1 MQTEQTPRTLRL
13 AQEKSRLREDRER
26 RARKAARLR
35 QEAIDERNG
44 FIAFALDR
52 CELAK
57 GARVFST
64 DLYHEFV
71 MFADE
76 TGRDIFFYS
85 ISMSKFVRLFEKHA
99 DAIAESISEE
109 EGHRIRK
116 VPYPFF
122 DKDSAQQ
129 GRGFE
134 GIRLRNPIGEEE

>member
-1 MQTEQTPRTLRL
+1 MQTGQTPRALRL
-13 AQEKSRLREDRER
+13 AQEKSRRQENRDRQAR
-26 RARKAARLR
+26 RAARLR

-76 TGRDIFFYS
+76 TGRDSFFYYM
-85 ISMSKFVRLFEKHA
+85 SMSKFVRLFEKHA
-99 DAIAESISEE
+99 RAISESISEE
-109 EGHRIRK
+109 DGHHIRK